1 MPNAQGQASAPRP
14 IKGHSRS
21 GAQRSR
27 AGPCPGRA
35 AIPLWRPRAAPTAK
49 GQVSAPLLVRAKL
62 SRRPRAHRIRAGLLK
77 GAAQDPG
84 PAQSKGQTQRP
95 ALTAANHAPFGT
107 RDPNFGTRDHAP
119 SGKAE
124 TLPLLRLAA
133 VSAGLCVWPLLC
145 AGPGSCAAPFRR
157 PALILWARG
166 LRESLAL
173 TNSGAETCPFAVGAT
188 PARMPRSFLL
198 SSFSSF

>member
-21 GAQRSR
+21 GAQRRR

-95 ALTAANHAPFGT
+95 ALTAAK
-107 RDPNFGTRDHAP
+107 RK
-119 SGKAE
+119 SGK
-124 TLPLLRLAA
+124 
-133 VSAGLCVWPLLC
+133 VSAQRKVRAKLWDP
-145 AGPGSCAAPFRR
+145 R
-157 PALILWARG
+157 PKQKWRG
-166 LRESLAL
+166 LGPTVVKGQPLQRPRTQRKRAGLRYSVTTVSPLASSPRYRASSQGL
-173 TNSGAETCPFAVGAT
+173 WHA
-188 PARMPRSFLL
+188 ARRRKDKP
-198 SSFSSF
+198 